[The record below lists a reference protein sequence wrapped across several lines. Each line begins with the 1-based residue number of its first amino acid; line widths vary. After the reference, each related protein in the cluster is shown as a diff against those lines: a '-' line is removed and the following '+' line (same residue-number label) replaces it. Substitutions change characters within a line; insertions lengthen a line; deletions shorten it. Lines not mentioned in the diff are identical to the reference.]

1 MREFLVSEAMFHLNI
16 ETTRALCLIVSGT
29 QTVRRPWYSDELK
42 SSGGFNATDPR
53 VRHIARM
60 IAAQMG
66 AQTSDAVDM
75 LSALVTDT
83 GHHPLLNYLA
93 EETKLQL
100 KLMLTSSSSE
110 PDVMMKEKTAITTR
124 VAPSFLRIGHL
135 DLHARRVL
143 GSNPTA
149 RAYVKEKKE
158 NSKKLAMEALEK
170 IVKHALFREFQ
181 DVDDASLCLSERVL
195 IMIRESG
202 KRIATLVSNWL
213 RVGFCQGNFNCD
225 NCLVAGRT

>member
-1 MREFLVSEAMFHLNI
+1 
-16 ETTRALCLIVSGT
+16 
-29 QTVRRPWYSDELK
+29 
-42 SSGGFNATDPR
+42 
-53 VRHIARM
+53 
-60 IAAQMG
+60 
-66 AQTSDAVDM
+66 
-75 LSALVTDT
+75 
-83 GHHPLLNYLA
+83 
-93 EETKLQL
+93 
-100 KLMLTSSSSE
+100 
-110 PDVMMKEKTAITTR
+110 MKEKTAITTR